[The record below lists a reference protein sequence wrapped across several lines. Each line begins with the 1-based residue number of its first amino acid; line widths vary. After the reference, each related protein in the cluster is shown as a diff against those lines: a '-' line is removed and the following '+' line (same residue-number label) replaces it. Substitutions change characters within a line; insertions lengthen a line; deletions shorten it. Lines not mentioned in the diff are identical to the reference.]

1 MVEDGESKNES
12 HGRCPIDEEQ
22 KGLRKNPRGR
32 QGTGRHSIKIRREE
46 MERGREGKTEV
57 KAIGQ

>member
-22 KGLRKNPRGR
+22 KGLRKNPRGILGGGGDR
-32 QGTGRHSIKIRREE
+32 EQDATVSKYEEKRWKEDVRERR
-46 MERGREGKTEV
+46 R
-57 KAIGQ
+57 